1 MEGKFKNKLGFIL
14 DIVKK
19 INMYVFI
26 FPEGDKREKMGQKQ
40 HLKRMMAENFS
51 ELTKNI
57 NPYIDSRILLTP

>member
-1 MEGKFKNKLGFIL
+1 
-14 DIVKK
+14 
-19 INMYVFI
+19 MYVFI

-40 HLKRMMAENFS
+40 RLKRMMAKNFS